1 MILSLGQFVF
11 SVDTL
16 TFNELQ
22 RSRSWSFAN
31 NDIAQGRP
39 QYQFTGV
46 GEETISIPFLI
57 YQEHGFGNRQSVDD
71 LAEMADT
78 GAGYVLIDGSGYI
91 YGVFAID
98 SIDDNRSFLTINGV
112 PRKVDGTL
120 KLTRV
125 DDNRIQSD
133 KAPDSGL
140 PETQQY

>member
-11 SVDTL
+11 STDTL
-16 TFNELQ
+16 TFDELQ
-22 RSRSWSFAN
+22 RSRSWTFASN
-31 NDIAQGRP
+31 SIAQGRD

-78 GAGYVLIDGSGYI
+78 GAGYVLIDGTGYI

-98 SIDDNRSFLTINGV
+98 SIDDTRSFLTINGV

-125 DDNRIQSD
+125 DDDRVQADKRSD
-133 KAPDSGL
+133 I
-140 PETQQY
+140 PENQNY

>member
-11 SVDTL
+11 STDTL
-16 TFNELQ
+16 TFDELQ
-22 RSRSWSFAN
+22 RSRSWTFASN
-31 NDIAQGRP
+31 SIAQGRD

-78 GAGYVLIDGSGYI
+78 GAGYVLIDGTGYI

-98 SIDDNRSFLTINGV
+98 SLDDTRSFLTINGV

-125 DDNRIQSD
+125 DDDRVQADKRSD
-133 KAPDSGL
+133 I
-140 PETQQY
+140 PENQNY

>member
-1 MILSLGQFVF
+1 MILSLGQFIF

-39 QYQFTGV
+39 QYQFTGT

>member
-22 RSRSWSFAN
+22 RSRNWSFAS

-39 QYQFTGV
+39 QYQFTGA

-125 DDNRIQSD
+125 DDNRIQADKSSD
-133 KAPDSGL
+133 I
-140 PETQQY
+140 PESQQY

>member
-98 SIDDNRSFLTINGV
+98 SIDDTRSYLTINGV

-125 DDNRIQSD
+125 DDNRIQADKSSD
-133 KAPDSGL
+133 I
-140 PETQQY
+140 PESQQY

>member
-78 GAGYVLIDGSGYI
+78 GAGYVLIDSSGYI

-98 SIDDNRSFLTINGV
+98 SIDDTRSYLTINGV

-125 DDNRIQSD
+125 DDNRIQADKSSD
-133 KAPDSGL
+133 T
-140 PETQQY
+140 PESQQY

>member
-39 QYQFTGV
+39 QYQFTGT
-46 GEETISIPFLI
+46 GKETISIPFLI

-125 DDNRIQSD
+125 DDNRIQADKSSD
-133 KAPDSGL
+133 I
-140 PETQQY
+140 PESQQY

>member
-22 RSRSWSFAN
+22 RSRSWSFAS

-57 YQEHGFGNRQSVDD
+57 DQEHGFGNRQSVDD

-125 DDNRIQSD
+125 DDNRIQADKSSD
-133 KAPDSGL
+133 I
-140 PETQQY
+140 PESQQY

>member
-22 RSRSWSFAN
+22 RSRSWSFAS

-98 SIDDNRSFLTINGV
+98 SIDDTRSYLTINGV
-112 PRKVDGTL
+112 PRKVDGAL

-125 DDNRIQSD
+125 DDNRIQADKSSD
-133 KAPDSGL
+133 I
-140 PETQQY
+140 PESQQY

>member
-39 QYQFTGV
+39 QYQFTDT

-125 DDNRIQSD
+125 DDNRIQADKSSD
-133 KAPDSGL
+133 I
-140 PETQQY
+140 PESQQY

>member
-98 SIDDNRSFLTINGV
+98 SVDDNRSFLTINGV

-125 DDNRIQSD
+125 DDNRIQADKSSD
-133 KAPDSGL
+133 V
-140 PETQQY
+140 PESQQY

>member
-133 KAPDSGL
+133 KAPDNNV
-140 PETQQY
+140 PENQQY

>member
-22 RSRSWSFAN
+22 RSRSWSFAS
-31 NDIAQGRP
+31 NDIAQGRS

-125 DDNRIQSD
+125 DDNRIQADKSSD
-133 KAPDSGL
+133 V
-140 PETQQY
+140 PESQQY

>member
-78 GAGYVLIDGSGYI
+78 GAGYVLIDGTGYI
-91 YGVFAID
+91 YGIFAID

-125 DDNRIQSD
+125 DDNRIQADKSSD
-133 KAPDSGL
+133 I
-140 PETQQY
+140 PESQQY

>member
-1 MILSLGQFVF
+1 M
-11 SVDTL
+11 
-16 TFNELQ
+16 
-22 RSRSWSFAN
+22 
-31 NDIAQGRP
+31 
-39 QYQFTGV
+39 
-46 GEETISIPFLI
+46 
-57 YQEHGFGNRQSVDD
+57 DD

-125 DDNRIQSD
+125 DDNRIQADKSSD
-133 KAPDSGL
+133 I
-140 PETQQY
+140 PESQQY

>member
-22 RSRSWSFAN
+22 RSRSWSFAS

-39 QYQFTGV
+39 QCQFTGT

-57 YQEHGFGNRQSVDD
+57 YQDHGFGNRQSVDD

-125 DDNRIQSD
+125 DDNRIQADKSSD
-133 KAPDSGL
+133 I
-140 PETQQY
+140 PESQQY

>member
-11 SVDTL
+11 STDTL
-16 TFNELQ
+16 TFSELH
-22 RSRSWSFAN
+22 RNRSWSLAS

-57 YQEHGFGNRQSVDD
+57 YQEHGFGTRQSVDD

-78 GAGYVLIDGSGYI
+78 GAGYVLIDGTGYI

-98 SIDDNRSFLTINGV
+98 SIDDTRSFLTINGV

-120 KLTRV
+120 KLKRV
-125 DDNRIQSD
+125 DDDRIQSD
-133 KAPDSGL
+133 KAPDNNV
-140 PETQQY
+140 PENQQY

>member
-39 QYQFTGV
+39 QYQFTGT
-46 GEETISIPFLI
+46 GEEAISIPFLI

-125 DDNRIQSD
+125 DDNRIQADKSSD
-133 KAPDSGL
+133 I
-140 PETQQY
+140 PESQQY

>member
-22 RSRSWSFAN
+22 RSRSWSLAS

-57 YQEHGFGNRQSVDD
+57 YQEHGFGTRQSVDD

-78 GAGYVLIDGSGYI
+78 GAGYVLIDGTGYI

-98 SIDDNRSFLTINGV
+98 SIDDTRSFLTINGV

>member
-22 RSRSWSFAN
+22 RSRSWSFAS

-98 SIDDNRSFLTINGV
+98 SIDDTRSYLTINGV

-125 DDNRIQSD
+125 DDNRIQADKSSD
-133 KAPDSGL
+133 I
-140 PETQQY
+140 PESQQY

>member
-125 DDNRIQSD
+125 DDNRIQADKSSD
-133 KAPDSGL
+133 I
-140 PETQQY
+140 PESQQY

>member
-22 RSRSWSFAN
+22 RSRSWSFAS
-31 NDIAQGRP
+31 NDIAHGRP
-39 QYQFTGV
+39 QYQFTGT

-125 DDNRIQSD
+125 DDNRIQADKSSD
-133 KAPDSGL
+133 V
-140 PETQQY
+140 PESQQY

>member
-39 QYQFTGV
+39 QYQFTGM

-98 SIDDNRSFLTINGV
+98 TIDDTRSYLTINGV

-125 DDNRIQSD
+125 DDNRIQADKSSD
-133 KAPDSGL
+133 I
-140 PETQQY
+140 PESQQY

>member
-78 GAGYVLIDGSGYI
+78 GAGYVLIDSSGYI

-98 SIDDNRSFLTINGV
+98 SIDDTRSYLTINGV

-125 DDNRIQSD
+125 DDNRIQADKSSD
-133 KAPDSGL
+133 I
-140 PETQQY
+140 PESQQY

>member
-22 RSRSWSFAN
+22 RSRSWSFAS

-125 DDNRIQSD
+125 DDNRIQADKSSD
-133 KAPDSGL
+133 T
-140 PETQQY
+140 PESQQY

>member
-22 RSRSWSFAN
+22 RSRSWSFAS

-39 QYQFTGV
+39 QYQFTGT
-46 GEETISIPFLI
+46 GEEMISIPFLI

-125 DDNRIQSD
+125 DDNRIQADKSSD
-133 KAPDSGL
+133 I
-140 PETQQY
+140 PESQQY

>member
-22 RSRSWSFAN
+22 RSRSWSFAS

-39 QYQFTGV
+39 QYQITGT

-125 DDNRIQSD
+125 DDNRIQADKSSD
-133 KAPDSGL
+133 I
-140 PETQQY
+140 PESQQY